1 MLVEANQILEYLD
14 VDLGI
19 QTDDIAVDTLLFSE
33 GLIDSFALVNLMMF
47 IEKNAGIKIDAG
59 AVNLENFDTIERM
72 LAYIARQQ

>member
-1 MLVEANQILEYLD
+1 MEANEILEYLD
-14 VDLGI
+14 VDLGV
-19 QTDDIAVDTLLFSE
+19 QTDDIAVDTLLFSD

-59 AVNLENFDTIERM
+59 EVNLENFDTIERM

>member
-1 MLVEANQILEYLD
+1 MEANQILEYLD

-33 GLIDSFALVNLMMF
+33 GVIDSFALVNLMMF